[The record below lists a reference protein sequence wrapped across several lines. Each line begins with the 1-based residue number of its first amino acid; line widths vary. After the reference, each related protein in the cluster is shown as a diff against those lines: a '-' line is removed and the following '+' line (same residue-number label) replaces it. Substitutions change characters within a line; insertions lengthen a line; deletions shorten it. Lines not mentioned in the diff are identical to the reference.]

1 MSNNIVLGSMT
12 YLSKLYITVRS
23 GKNSAK
29 YIMKPK
35 KILHDFT
42 LSGKMDGF
50 SEIALFLKILIH
62 CHKYTTCYNN
72 GQKNLVK
79 LQPEIEF

>member
-42 LSGKMDGF
+42 LSGKKDGF
-50 SEIALFLKILIH
+50 SEFALF
-62 CHKYTTCYNN
+62 
-72 GQKNLVK
+72 
-79 LQPEIEF
+79 F

>member
-1 MSNNIVLGSMT
+1 MKLYMTLEWLHNEIYNNIVLGSMT

-35 KILHDFT
+35 KNSTRF
-42 LSGKMDGF
+42 
-50 SEIALFLKILIH
+50 
-62 CHKYTTCYNN
+62 
-72 GQKNLVK
+72 
-79 LQPEIEF
+79 